1 MTPFQLFNTM
11 VAMKMHF
18 TQPSYDFVKFKGKTR
33 SSLESFEARRDRI
46 FFFRL
51 EKKNL
56 KDPITFMA
64 ANFSENQELWV
75 TDFIENFS
83 TAEKR
88 YNEWLKRQESLS
100 YLFEQDLDKLPDDL
114 SLCLTVKDNN
124 YPLLFDMVRKRTIM
138 KETVFIMDKVI
149 KFSSYWNKS
158 ITSFDDIIYPK
169 FMMNIQKIGLLINPD
184 VIKCKSSLKNKFVIS
199 DK

>member
-1 MTPFQLFNTM
+1 
-11 VAMKMHF
+11 
-18 TQPSYDFVKFKGKTR
+18 
-33 SSLESFEARRDRI
+33 
-46 FFFRL
+46 
-51 EKKNL
+51 
-56 KDPITFMA
+56 MA